1 MKRDIYTG
9 LPIILVG
16 DRMIHKILY
25 RCNIDIFAIL
35 FLLFVDLSN
44 HLYQTDDTKMELRTI
59 AILVLMAT
67 IVVLTSAFGA
77 YQDGIEKQKEH
88 EFDMKKKAEK
98 ANKTA
103 DNPST
108 LVGAS
113 GAGTSYKQSAAHLD
127 VSEKVDMP
135 YVKEGPNAYR
145 GKAGGYDLR
154 DTYDSDDDSDGND
167 RDSDDDDGKPATEFQ
182 RKVKYIKTI
191 FKEIF
196 SKWSSQEPIM
206 APVSVEEDPDNPLG
220 EGFKIREKFKKGA
233 RQGMRKL
240 KNAFRGRFK

>member
-1 MKRDIYTG
+1 MK
-9 LPIILVG
+9 
-16 DRMIHKILY
+16 
-25 RCNIDIFAIL
+25 
-35 FLLFVDLSN
+35 
-44 HLYQTDDTKMELRTI
+44 LRTI
-59 AILVLMAT
+59 AILLLMAT

-77 YQDGIEKQKEH
+77 YQDGIEKQKER
-88 EFDMKKKAEK
+88 EFDTKKKADK
-98 ANKTA
+98 ADKASETVA
-103 DNPST
+103 DTPSA

-113 GAGTSYKQSAAHLD
+113 GAATSYKQSAAHLD
-127 VSEKVDMP
+127 TSEKVDMP

-154 DTYDSDDDSDGND
+154 DTYDSDSVDSDSDDSD
-167 RDSDDDDGKPATEFQ
+167 SDDGDSDGKPMTDFQ
-182 RKVKYIKTI
+182 RKIKYIKTI

-196 SKWSSQEPIM
+196 SKWSAQEPIM

>member
-1 MKRDIYTG
+1 MK
-9 LPIILVG
+9 
-16 DRMIHKILY
+16 
-25 RCNIDIFAIL
+25 
-35 FLLFVDLSN
+35 
-44 HLYQTDDTKMELRTI
+44 LRTI
-59 AILVLMAT
+59 AILLLMAT

-77 YQDGIEKQKEH
+77 YQDGIEKQKER
-88 EFDMKKKAEK
+88 EFDTKKKADK
-98 ANKTA
+98 ADKASETVA
-103 DNPST
+103 DTPSA

-113 GAGTSYKQSAAHLD
+113 GAATSYKQSAAHLD
-127 VSEKVDMP
+127 TSEKVDMP

-154 DTYDSDDDSDGND
+154 DTYDSDSDSDSDDSD
-167 RDSDDDDGKPATEFQ
+167 DSDEGDSDGKPMTDFQ
-182 RKVKYIKTI
+182 RKIKYIKTI

-196 SKWSSQEPIM
+196 SKWSAQEPIM

>member
-1 MKRDIYTG
+1 MK
-9 LPIILVG
+9 
-16 DRMIHKILY
+16 
-25 RCNIDIFAIL
+25 
-35 FLLFVDLSN
+35 
-44 HLYQTDDTKMELRTI
+44 LRTI

-77 YQDGIEKQKEH
+77 YQDGIEKQKER
-88 EFDMKKKAEK
+88 EFDTKKKAE
-98 ANKTA
+98 TVA
-103 DNPST
+103 DTPSA

-113 GAGTSYKQSAAHLD
+113 GAATSYKQSAAHLD
-127 VSEKVDMP
+127 TSEKVDMP

-154 DTYDSDDDSDGND
+154 DTYDIDDDSNSNS
-167 RDSDDDDGKPATEFQ
+167 DSDDSDSDGDNDGKPMTEFQ
-182 RKVKYIKTI
+182 RKIKYIKTI

-196 SKWSSQEPIM
+196 SKWSAQEPIM

-220 EGFKIREKFKKGA
+220 EGFKIRERFKKGA

>member
-1 MKRDIYTG
+1 
-9 LPIILVG
+9 
-16 DRMIHKILY
+16 
-25 RCNIDIFAIL
+25 
-35 FLLFVDLSN
+35 
-44 HLYQTDDTKMELRTI
+44 MELRTI

-67 IVVLTSAFGA
+67 IVILTSAFGA

-88 EFDMKKKAEK
+88 EFDMKKKTEKTEKAEK
-98 ANKTA
+98 AEKAA

-108 LVGAS
+108 IVGAS

-127 VSEKVDMP
+127 ISEKVEGP
-135 YVKEGPNAYR
+135 YVKDGPNAYR

-154 DTYDSDDDSDGND
+154 DTYDSDDDDKNGND
-167 RDSDDDDGKPATEFQ
+167 SDSDDDDGKPATEFQ
-182 RKVKYIKTI
+182 RKIKYIKTI

-196 SKWSSQEPIM
+196 SKWGSQEPIM

-240 KNAFRGRFK
+240 KNAFRGRF

>member
-1 MKRDIYTG
+1 
-9 LPIILVG
+9 V
-16 DRMIHKILY
+16 
-25 RCNIDIFAIL
+25 
-35 FLLFVDLSN
+35 
-44 HLYQTDDTKMELRTI
+44 

-88 EFDMKKKAEK
+88 EFQMKNKADK
-98 ANKTA
+98 AADTPTA
-103 DNPST
+103 

-113 GAGTSYKQSAAHLD
+113 GAATSYKQSAAHLNT
-127 VSEKVDMP
+127 SEKVDMP

-154 DTYDSDDDSDGND
+154 DTYDSNDDRDDSDS
-167 RDSDDDDGKPATEFQ
+167 DSDDGEPTTEFQ
-182 RKVKYIKTI
+182 RKIKYIKTI

-196 SKWSSQEPIM
+196 SKWGSQEPIM